1 MSNRRIFYACQA
13 VGIAPDYSTDF
24 QEVRGLQSVG
34 INTTFN
40 LQQVFEIGMISI
52 YENIEGVADVEI
64 TLEKVLDGFPL
75 LYHLGTQGA
84 TSATLVG
91 RSNQKAVLAL
101 SITDDTQE
109 AASGVPSSTC
119 VVSGCFVSQVS
130 YKIGID
136 ANVTESVTMV
146 ANNKVWN
153 TGGTGKWTPNFKP
166 EDYGTQTSAPPTSWD
181 ADPYSEV
188 TDTNYNA
195 QRSASGIARRQHL
208 NMAKSLFP
216 TMIPGITPTHA
227 GSPSGYNEINDTLKC
242 YNVSFQ
248 SASASATL
256 GREQILELGRKAPY
270 FRYTKFPVE
279 VTAEFEVLAKG
290 GDNIEVTE
298 TGSALNSYNGNNLS
312 NQAIKLVLNEGTI
325 INLGSKCKMQSANY
339 QGGGV
344 DGNNA
349 TVTYSFKT
357 YNDFTVTHLV
367 DPTSG
372 LRASTGEF

>member
-13 VGIAPDYSTDF
+13 VGIAADGSTSY

-52 YENIEGVADVEI
+52 YENIEGVADVEV

-75 LYHLGTQGA
+75 LYHLGTQGS

-91 RSNQKAVLAL
+91 RSNKKAILAL

-109 AASGVPSSTC
+109 AASGTPSSTC

-136 ANVTESVTMV
+136 GNATESVTMV

-153 TGGTGKWTPNFKP
+153 TGATGKWTPNFEP
-166 EDYGTQTSAPPTSWD
+166 VDSTGWD
-181 ADPYSEV
+181 ADPYNESV
-188 TDTNYNA
+188 NFSA
-195 QRSASGIARRQHL
+195 QRSASGIAQRQHL
-208 NMAKSLFP
+208 NMDKSTFP
-216 TMIPGITPTHA
+216 TQIPGIDA
-227 GSPSGYNEINDTLKC
+227 SGKNTLNTSLNC
-242 YNVSFQ
+242 FNTSFQ

-298 TGSALNSYNGNNLS
+298 SGSAFNSYNGNNLKD
-312 NQAIKLVLNEGTI
+312 QTIKLVLNEGTVI
-325 INLGSKCKMQSANY
+325 DLGTKNKMQSCNY

-349 TVTYSFKT
+349 TVTYSFRT
-357 YNDFTVTHLV
+357 FNDFTIKHPV
-367 DPTSG
+367 DPTTA
-372 LRASTGEF
+372 LRSTADL

>member
-13 VGIAPDYSTDF
+13 VGIAPDLSTDF
-24 QEVRGLQSVG
+24 VEVRGLQSVG

-40 LQQVFEIGMISI
+40 LEQVFEIGMISI

-91 RSNQKAVLAL
+91 RSNQKALLAL

-109 AASGVPSSTC
+109 AASGTPSSTC

-130 YKIGID
+130 YKIGVD
-136 ANVTESVTMV
+136 GNATESVTMV

-153 TGGTGKWTPNFKP
+153 TGSTGKWTPDFRPADNVSP
-166 EDYGTQTSAPPTSWD
+166 AWD
-181 ADPYSEV
+181 ADPYDEGS
-188 TDTNYNA
+188 TFDA
-195 QRSASGIARRQHL
+195 ARSASGIARRQHL
-208 NMAKSLFP
+208 NMSKSLFP
-216 TMIPGITPTHA
+216 TMIPGITPTHV
-227 GSPSGYNEINDTLKC
+227 GSPSGLNGLNSALNC

-248 SASASATL
+248 SASASASL

-298 TGSALNSYNGNNLS
+298 NGSALNSYNGNNLS
-312 NQAIKLVLNEGTI
+312 NQGIKLVLNEGTI
-325 INLGSKCKMQSANY
+325 IDLGSKCKMQSCNY

-349 TVTYSFKT
+349 TVTYSFRT
-357 YNDFTVTHLV
+357 FNDFTITHLV
-367 DPTSG
+367 DPTTG
-372 LRASTGEF
+372 LRASSASF

>member
-1 MSNRRIFYACQA
+1 MANRRIFYACQA
-13 VGIAPDYSTDF
+13 VGIAPDNTTDF
-24 QEVRGLQSVG
+24 KEVRGLQSVG

-40 LQQVFEIGMISI
+40 LEQVFEIGMISI

-75 LYHLGTQGA
+75 LYHLGTQGS
-84 TSATLVG
+84 TSPTLVG
-91 RSNQKAVLAL
+91 RSNQKTLLAL

-109 AASGVPSSTC
+109 AASGTPSSTC

-136 ANVTESVTMV
+136 GNATESVTMV

-153 TGGTGKWTPNFKP
+153 TGSTGKWVPDFRP
-166 EDYGTQTSAPPTSWD
+166 DDSGTQTSSASWD

-188 TDTNYNA
+188 TGTNYDA

-208 NMAKSLFP
+208 NMSKSLFP

-227 GSPSGYNEINDTLKC
+227 GSPSGYNEINEVLKC

-325 INLGSKCKMQSANY
+325 INLGSKCKMQSCNY

-349 TVTYSFKT
+349 TVTYSFRT
-357 YNDFTVTHLV
+357 FNDFTVTHLV
-367 DPTSG
+367 DPSESI
-372 LRASTGEF
+372 RATIEQF

>member
-1 MSNRRIFYACQA
+1 MANRRIFYACQA
-13 VGIAPDYSTDF
+13 VGIAADGSTSYK
-24 QEVRGLQSVG
+24 EVRGLQSVG

-52 YENIEGVADVEI
+52 YENIEGVADVEV

-84 TSATLVG
+84 SSATLVG
-91 RSNQKAVLAL
+91 RSNRKAILAL

-136 ANVTESVTMV
+136 GNATESVTMV

-153 TGGTGKWTPNFKP
+153 TGSTGKWTPLFRPADNASP
-166 EDYGTQTSAPPTSWD
+166 AWD
-181 ADPYSEV
+181 ADPYDEA
-188 TDTNYNA
+188 TNFDA
-195 QRSASGIARRQHL
+195 LRSASGIAQRQHL
-208 NMAKSLFP
+208 NMDKSIFP
-216 TMIPGITPTHA
+216 TQIPGIDA
-227 GSPSGYNEINDTLKC
+227 SGKNTVNADLKC
-242 YNVSFQ
+242 FNTSFQ

-290 GDNIEVTE
+290 GDDIEVTE
-298 TGSALNSYNGNNLS
+298 SGSAFNSYNGNNLKD
-312 NQAIKLVLNEGTI
+312 QTIKLVLTEGTVI
-325 INLGSKCKMQSANY
+325 DLGTKNKMQSCNY

-349 TVTYSFKT
+349 TVTYSFRT
-357 YNDFTVTHLV
+357 FNDFTIKHPV
-367 DPTSG
+367 DPTVA
-372 LRASTGEF
+372 LQSTADL

>member
-1 MSNRRIFYACQA
+1 MANRRIFYACQA
-13 VGIAPDYSTDF
+13 VGIAADGTTSY

-52 YENIEGVADVEI
+52 YENIEGVADVEV

-84 TSATLVG
+84 SSSSLVG
-91 RSNQKAVLAL
+91 RSNRKAILAL

-136 ANVTESVTMV
+136 GNATESVTMV

-153 TGGTGKWTPNFKP
+153 TGSTGKWTPNFQP
-166 EDYGTQTSAPPTSWD
+166 ADSASPAWD
-181 ADPYSEV
+181 ADPYDEA
-188 TDTNYNA
+188 TNPSA
-195 QRSASGIARRQHL
+195 QRSASGIAQRQHL
-208 NMAKSLFP
+208 NMSKSLFP
-216 TMIPGITPTHA
+216 TQIPGIDA
-227 GSPSGYNEINDTLKC
+227 SGKNTVNATLNC
-242 YNVSFQ
+242 FNTSFQ
-248 SASASATL
+248 STSASATL

-279 VTAEFEVLAKG
+279 VTAEFEVLARG
-290 GDNIEVTE
+290 GDEIEVTE
-298 TGSALNSYNGNNLS
+298 SGSAFNSYNGNNLKD
-312 NQAIKLVLNEGTI
+312 QTIKLVLTEGTVI
-325 INLGSKCKMQSANY
+325 DLGTKNKMQSCNY

-357 YNDFTVTHLV
+357 FNDFTIKHPV
-367 DPTSG
+367 DPTSA
-372 LRASTGEF
+372 LRSTADL

>member
-13 VGIAPDYSTDF
+13 VGIAADGSESY

-75 LYHLGTQGA
+75 LYHLGTQDA
-84 TSATLVG
+84 SSATLVG
-91 RSNQKAVLAL
+91 RSNAKAILAL

-109 AASGVPSSTC
+109 AASGTPSSTC

-153 TGGTGKWTPNFKP
+153 TGATGKWTPNFRP
-166 EDYGTQTSAPPTSWD
+166 ADNASPAWD
-181 ADPYSEV
+181 ADPYDEA
-188 TDTNYNA
+188 TNFDA
-195 QRSASGIARRQHL
+195 ARSASGIARRQHL
-208 NMAKSLFP
+208 NMSKSLFP
-216 TMIPGITPTHA
+216 TMIPGITPTHT
-227 GSPSGYNEINDTLKC
+227 GSPSGYNTINDTLKC

-290 GDNIEVTE
+290 GDNIEATE
-298 TGSALNSYNGNNLS
+298 SGSALNDYNGNNLS

-367 DPTSG
+367 DPTSA

>member
-1 MSNRRIFYACQA
+1 MANRRIFYACQA
-13 VGIAPDYSTDF
+13 VGIAGDGSTTY

-52 YENIEGVADVEI
+52 YENIEGVADVEV

-84 TSATLVG
+84 SSATLVG
-91 RSNQKAVLAL
+91 RSNRKAILAL

-109 AASGVPSSTC
+109 AASGTPSSTC

-136 ANVTESVTMV
+136 GNATESVTMV

-153 TGGTGKWTPNFKP
+153 SGSTGKWTPNFEP
-166 EDYGTQTSAPPTSWD
+166 VDSTGWD
-181 ADPYSEV
+181 ADPYNESI
-188 TDTNYNA
+188 NFSA
-195 QRSASGIARRQHL
+195 QRSASGIAQRQHL
-208 NMAKSLFP
+208 NMSKSLFP
-216 TMIPGITPTHA
+216 TQIPGITPTHS
-227 GSPSGYNEINDTLKC
+227 GSVSGYNLLNDQLKC

-290 GDNIEVTE
+290 GDDIEVTE
-298 TGSALNSYNGNNLS
+298 SGSAFNGYNGNNLKD
-312 NQAIKLVLNEGTI
+312 QTIKLVLTEGTVI
-325 INLGSKCKMQSANY
+325 DLGAKNKMQSCNY

-349 TVTYSFKT
+349 TVTYSFRT
-357 YNDFTVTHLV
+357 FNDFTIKHPV
-367 DPTSG
+367 DPTSA
-372 LRASTGEF
+372 LRSTADL

>member
-1 MSNRRIFYACQA
+1 MANRRIFYACQA
-13 VGIAPDYSTDF
+13 VGIAADNTTDYK
-24 QEVRGLQSVG
+24 EVRGLQSVG

-40 LQQVFEIGMISI
+40 LEQVFEIGMISI

-75 LYHLGTQGA
+75 LYHLGTQGS

-91 RSNQKAVLAL
+91 RSNQKTILAL

-109 AASGVPSSTC
+109 AASGTPSSTC

-136 ANVTESVTMV
+136 GNATESVTMV

-153 TGGTGKWTPNFKP
+153 TGATGKWVPDFRP
-166 EDYGTQTSAPPTSWD
+166 DDSGTQTSDASWD

-188 TDTNYNA
+188 TNTNYDA

-208 NMAKSLFP
+208 NMSKSLFP

-227 GSPSGYNEINDTLKC
+227 GSPSGYNTINETLKC

-325 INLGSKCKMQSANY
+325 INLGSKCKMQSCNY

-349 TVTYSFKT
+349 TVTYSFRT
-357 YNDFTVTHLV
+357 FNDFTVTHLV
-367 DPTSG
+367 DPSETI
-372 LRASTGEF
+372 RATTDQF

>member
-1 MSNRRIFYACQA
+1 MANRRIFYACQA
-13 VGIAPDYSTDF
+13 VGIAEDGYSTY

-52 YENIEGVADVEI
+52 YENIEGVADVEV

-84 TSATLVG
+84 SSATLVG
-91 RSNQKAVLAL
+91 RSAKKAILAL

-109 AASGVPSSTC
+109 AASGTPSSTC

-130 YKIGID
+130 YKVGID
-136 ANVTESVTMV
+136 GNATESVTMV

-153 TGGTGKWTPNFKP
+153 TGSTGKWTPNFRP
-166 EDYGTQTSAPPTSWD
+166 SDNGSPSWD
-181 ADPYSEV
+181 ADPYDENINFS
-188 TDTNYNA
+188 A
-195 QRSASGIARRQHL
+195 QRSASGIAQRQHL
-208 NMAKSLFP
+208 NMAKSVFP
-216 TMIPGITPTHA
+216 SQIPGIDSNGKNNLNSALNCFNT
-227 GSPSGYNEINDTLKC
+227 
-242 YNVSFQ
+242 SFQ

-279 VTAEFEVLAKG
+279 VSAEFEVLARG
-290 GDNIEVTE
+290 GDEIEVTE
-298 TGSALNSYNGNNLS
+298 SGSAFNNYNGNNLKD
-312 NQAIKLVLNEGTI
+312 QTIKLVLNEGTVI
-325 INLGSKCKMQSANY
+325 DLGTKNKMQSCNY
-339 QGGGV
+339 QGGGA

-349 TVTYSFKT
+349 TITYSFRT
-357 YNDFTVTHLV
+357 FNDFTVKHPV
-367 DPTSG
+367 DPTSA
-372 LRASTGEF
+372 LRSTSDL

>member
-1 MSNRRIFYACQA
+1 MANRRIFYACQA
-13 VGIAPDYSTDF
+13 VGIAADGSTDYE
-24 QEVRGLQSVG
+24 EVRGLQSVG

-52 YENIEGVADVEI
+52 YENIEGVADVEV

-84 TSATLVG
+84 SSATLVG
-91 RSNQKAVLAL
+91 RSNRKAILAL

-136 ANVTESVTMV
+136 GNATESVTMV

-153 TGGTGKWTPNFKP
+153 TGSTGKWTPLFRPADNASP
-166 EDYGTQTSAPPTSWD
+166 AWD
-181 ADPYSEV
+181 ADPYDEA
-188 TDTNYNA
+188 TNFSA
-195 QRSASGIARRQHL
+195 QRSASGIAQRQHL
-208 NMAKSLFP
+208 NMDKSVFP
-216 TMIPGITPTHA
+216 TQIPGIDA
-227 GSPSGYNEINDTLKC
+227 SGKNTINSTLKC
-242 YNVSFQ
+242 FNTSFQ

-279 VTAEFEVLAKG
+279 VSAEFEVLAKG
-290 GDNIEVTE
+290 GDDIEVTE
-298 TGSALNSYNGNNLS
+298 SGSAFNSYNGNNLKD
-312 NQAIKLVLNEGTI
+312 QTIKLVLTEGTVI
-325 INLGSKCKMQSANY
+325 DLGTKNKMQSCNY

-349 TVTYSFKT
+349 TVTYSFRT
-357 YNDFTVTHLV
+357 FNDFTIKHPV
-367 DPTSG
+367 DPTVA
-372 LRASTGEF
+372 LQSTADL

>member
-13 VGIAPDYSTDF
+13 VGIAPDGSTSY

-75 LYHLGTQGA
+75 LYHLGTQGS

-91 RSNQKAVLAL
+91 RSNAKAILAL

-109 AASGVPSSTC
+109 AASGTPSSTC

-136 ANVTESVTMV
+136 GNATESVTMV

-153 TGGTGKWTPNFKP
+153 TGSTGKWTPNFQP
-166 EDYGTQTSAPPTSWD
+166 ADNASPAWD
-181 ADPYSEV
+181 ADPYDEA
-188 TDTNYNA
+188 TNFSA
-195 QRSASGIARRQHL
+195 QRSASGIAQRQHL

-227 GSPSGYNEINDTLKC
+227 GSASGYNTINDTLKC

-279 VTAEFEVLAKG
+279 ITAEFEVLAKG
-290 GDNIEVTE
+290 GDNIEATE
-298 TGSALNSYNGNNLS
+298 SGSALNGYNGNNLS
-312 NQAIKLVLNEGTI
+312 NQAIKLVLTEGTVI
-325 INLGSKCKMQSANY
+325 DLGGKNKMQSCNY

-349 TVTYSFKT
+349 TVTYSFRT
-357 YNDFTVTHLV
+357 FNDFTIKHPV
-367 DPTSG
+367 DPTSA
-372 LRASTGEF
+372 LRSTADL

>member
-1 MSNRRIFYACQA
+1 MANRRIFYACQA
-13 VGIAPDYSTDF
+13 VGIASDGTTDYE
-24 QEVRGLQSVG
+24 EVRGLQSVG

-52 YENIEGVADVEI
+52 YENIEGVADVEV

-84 TSATLVG
+84 SSSTLVG
-91 RSNQKAVLAL
+91 RSNKKAILAL

-109 AASGVPSSTC
+109 AASGTPSSTC

-136 ANVTESVTMV
+136 GNATESVTMV

-153 TGGTGKWTPNFKP
+153 TGSTGKWIPNFQP
-166 EDYGTQTSAPPTSWD
+166 ADNASPAWD
-181 ADPYSEV
+181 ADPYDEA
-188 TDTNYNA
+188 TNFSA
-195 QRSASGIARRQHL
+195 ARSASGIAQRQHL

-216 TMIPGITPTHA
+216 TMIPGITPTHN
-227 GSPSGYNEINDTLKC
+227 GSASGLNALNTALNC
-242 YNVSFQ
+242 FNVSFQ

-290 GDNIEVTE
+290 GDEIEVTE
-298 TGSALNSYNGNNLS
+298 SGSAFNGYNGNNLKD
-312 NQAIKLVLNEGTI
+312 QGIKLVLNEGTI
-325 INLGSKCKMQSANY
+325 IDLGAKNKMQSCNY

-349 TVTYSFKT
+349 TVTYSFRT
-357 YNDFTVTHLV
+357 FNDFTVTHLV
-367 DPTSG
+367 DPTSA
-372 LRASTGEF
+372 LRASTSSF